1 MKVLNATE
9 MREVDRRTIDSGIP
23 GLILMENAG
32 SRVVDV
38 LAAQFALGEQC
49 VVVVCG
55 KGNNGGDGFVV
66 ARQLFSRCLC
76 RDVLAVHL
84 FEPADLT
91 GDALTNFHMLIA
103 SGCPVQL
110 GFPARA
116 FTATLVIDAVLGTGL
131 KGPASGPALDA
142 IRAINTS
149 FPFAGK
155 VAVDI
160 PSGLPSDE
168 TVQTGEYVKVDH
180 TVTFTAPKLSQC
192 LSPSYEWMGKL
203 HVVPIG
209 SPDALCESNPEL
221 TTRLTT
227 PGDIA
232 PLFSPRP
239 KDSNKG
245 KYGHVLVIAGS
256 STKPGAAAMAGIS
269 AYRAGAGL
277 VTVAS
282 ASGAISAINS
292 FAPELMTEPLTE
304 TKSGHISLESLGRI
318 HELLEKKTVVALG
331 PGLGTE
337 TETAHLVH
345 QLYAETTIPMVVDAD
360 ALNALAGKT
369 PPVEHSRVLTPH
381 PGEMSRLAGMTVEQ
395 VQQKRMRVADAFSAV
410 SKAAVVL
417 KGDRTLLAFPA
428 STQAARARLWINP
441 TGSPS
446 MATGGTGDILTGMIS
461 GLVAQHPDEQELAT
475 VAAVWLHGRCGEL
488 GARDLGEQAMLA
500 TDLLLFLPEAM
511 RELRSA
517 L

>member
-1 MKVLNATE
+1 VKVLTAAE
-9 MREVDRRTIDSGIP
+9 MREVDRQTIDRGIP

-32 SRVVDV
+32 SRVVDF
-38 LAAQFALGEQC
+38 LIAQFSLREQR

-55 KGNNGGDGFVV
+55 KGNNGGDGFVI
-66 ARQLFSRCLC
+66 ARQLFTRRLC

-84 FEPADLT
+84 FEPAELA
-91 GDALTNFHMLIA
+91 GDALANWQILIA
-103 SGCPVQL
+103 SGCPARH
-110 GFPARA
+110 GFPEKT
-116 FTATLVIDAVLGTGL
+116 FTATLLIDAILGTGL

-142 IRAINTS
+142 IRVVNTN
-149 FPFAGK
+149 FPFARK
-155 VAVDI
+155 IAVDI

-168 TVQTGEYVKVDH
+168 PVQTGEFIKVDH

-192 LSPSYEWMGKL
+192 LSPSYEWMGIL

-209 SPDALCESNPEL
+209 SPDGLCEANPEL

-232 PLFSPRP
+232 HLFAPRP

-245 KYGHVLVIAGS
+245 RYGHVLVIAGS

-282 ASGAISAINS
+282 AAGAISAINA
-292 FAPELMTEPLTE
+292 FAPELMTEPLPE
-304 TKSGHISLESLGRI
+304 TKSGHISLQSLVRI
-318 HELLEKKTVVALG
+318 QQLLEKKTVVALG
-331 PGLGTE
+331 PGIGTQ
-337 TETAHLVH
+337 TETAQLVH
-345 QLYAETTIPMVVDAD
+345 KLYSETALPMVVDAD
-360 ALNALAGKT
+360 ALNALAGKM
-369 PPVEHSRVLTPH
+369 PPVEHPRLLTPH
-381 PGEMSRLAGMTVEQ
+381 PGEMSRLAAMTVDQ
-395 VQQKRMRVADAFSAV
+395 VQEKRLRVANAFSTV

-428 STQAARARLWINP
+428 SAQSAHTRTWVNP

-446 MATGGTGDILTGMIS
+446 MATGGTGDILTGMIA
-461 GLVAQHPDEQELAT
+461 GLLAQHPDEQELAT

-500 TDLLLFLPEAM
+500 TDLLQFLPEAM